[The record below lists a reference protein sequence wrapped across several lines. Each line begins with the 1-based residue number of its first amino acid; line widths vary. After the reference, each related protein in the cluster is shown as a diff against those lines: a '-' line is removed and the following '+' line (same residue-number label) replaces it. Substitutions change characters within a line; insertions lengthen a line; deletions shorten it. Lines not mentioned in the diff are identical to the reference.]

1 MNRLFAETY
10 ARDQEIEARYDNA
23 ELKNDSVAMEQAR
36 TDHFAL
42 EASIQAQGKP
52 FELLYSLYA
61 AAMKVGNEYIDLSEL
76 HEYRDAKEL
85 IDSFREY
92 GVEAFTF
99 SSGWSSA
106 TESAWAFL
114 QNGCTLAGMVEING
128 LHKAFGSDEYEKRRP
143 SCSGCSKEAVRMLQI
158 GRYTAPQD
166 GRPAIIQREFYGQGY
181 IFKDETAFLSH
192 PDQVC
197 YVPELSDT
205 AYTHNDLLAVCD
217 HQEKLAQR
225 CFDCLNWQSP
235 TTWVDEQFIFGEW
248 VRCEECHRVYD
259 AEEHSSCPHCGNEQD
274 GDSSEQ

>member
-10 ARDQEIEARYDNA
+10 AKDQEIEARYDAA
-23 ELKNDSVAMEQAR
+23 ELKNDQAAMEQAR

-61 AAMKVGNEYIDLSEL
+61 AAMKVGNQYIDLSEL
-76 HEYRDAKEL
+76 HEYRDTKEL

-128 LHKAFGSDEYEKRRP
+128 PHKALGSDTYEKRP
-143 SCSGCSKEAVRMLQI
+143 
-158 GRYTAPQD
+158 
-166 GRPAIIQREFYGQGY
+166 
-181 IFKDETAFLSH
+181 AFL
-192 PDQVC
+192 
-197 YVPELSDT
+197 
-205 AYTHNDLLAVCD
+205 
-217 HQEKLAQR
+217 
-225 CFDCLNWQSP
+225 F
-235 TTWVDEQFIFGEW
+235 
-248 VRCEECHRVYD
+248 RV
-259 AEEHSSCPHCGNEQD
+259 Q
-274 GDSSEQ
+274 

>member
-10 ARDQEIEARYDNA
+10 AKDQEIEARYDNA

-114 QNGCTLAGMVEING
+114 QNGCALAGMVEING
-128 LHKAFGSDEYEKRRP
+128 QHKAFGSDTYEKHP
-143 SCSGCSKEAVRMLQI
+143 
-158 GRYTAPQD
+158 
-166 GRPAIIQREFYGQGY
+166 
-181 IFKDETAFLSH
+181 AFL
-192 PDQVC
+192 
-197 YVPELSDT
+197 
-205 AYTHNDLLAVCD
+205 
-217 HQEKLAQR
+217 
-225 CFDCLNWQSP
+225 F
-235 TTWVDEQFIFGEW
+235 
-248 VRCEECHRVYD
+248 RV
-259 AEEHSSCPHCGNEQD
+259 Q
-274 GDSSEQ
+274 

>member
-10 ARDQEIEARYDNA
+10 ARDQKIEARYDAA
-23 ELKNDSVAMEQAR
+23 ELKNDQAAMEQAR
-36 TDHFAL
+36 ADHFAL

-106 TESAWAFL
+106 AESAWAFL

-128 LHKAFGSDEYEKRRP
+128 KHKAFGSDEYEKRP
-143 SCSGCSKEAVRMLQI
+143 
-158 GRYTAPQD
+158 
-166 GRPAIIQREFYGQGY
+166 
-181 IFKDETAFLSH
+181 AFL
-192 PDQVC
+192 
-197 YVPELSDT
+197 
-205 AYTHNDLLAVCD
+205 
-217 HQEKLAQR
+217 
-225 CFDCLNWQSP
+225 F
-235 TTWVDEQFIFGEW
+235 
-248 VRCEECHRVYD
+248 RV
-259 AEEHSSCPHCGNEQD
+259 Q
-274 GDSSEQ
+274 

>member
-10 ARDQEIEARYDNA
+10 AKDQEIETRYDAA
-23 ELKNDSVAMEQAR
+23 ELKNDSVAMEQAH

-114 QNGCTLAGMVEING
+114 QNGCALAGMVEING
-128 LHKAFGSDEYEKRRP
+128 QHKAFGSDEYEKRP
-143 SCSGCSKEAVRMLQI
+143 
-158 GRYTAPQD
+158 
-166 GRPAIIQREFYGQGY
+166 
-181 IFKDETAFLSH
+181 AFL
-192 PDQVC
+192 
-197 YVPELSDT
+197 
-205 AYTHNDLLAVCD
+205 
-217 HQEKLAQR
+217 
-225 CFDCLNWQSP
+225 F
-235 TTWVDEQFIFGEW
+235 
-248 VRCEECHRVYD
+248 RV
-259 AEEHSSCPHCGNEQD
+259 Q
-274 GDSSEQ
+274 

>member
-10 ARDQEIEARYDNA
+10 ARDQKIEARYDAA
-23 ELKNDSVAMEQAR
+23 ELKNDQAAMEQAR
-36 TDHFAL
+36 ADHFAL
-42 EASIQAQGKP
+42 EADIQAQGKP

-128 LHKAFGSDEYEKRRP
+128 KHKAFGSDEYEKRP
-143 SCSGCSKEAVRMLQI
+143 
-158 GRYTAPQD
+158 
-166 GRPAIIQREFYGQGY
+166 
-181 IFKDETAFLSH
+181 AFL
-192 PDQVC
+192 
-197 YVPELSDT
+197 
-205 AYTHNDLLAVCD
+205 
-217 HQEKLAQR
+217 
-225 CFDCLNWQSP
+225 F
-235 TTWVDEQFIFGEW
+235 
-248 VRCEECHRVYD
+248 RV
-259 AEEHSSCPHCGNEQD
+259 Q
-274 GDSSEQ
+274 